1 MPHTT
6 PQFAPQTIGRFEV
19 LRELGRGAQSVVYLC
34 SDPHLQREVAI
45 KTLHFSAPEQRD
57 KQSLL
62 AEARTVSKLRHP
74 NIVPIFEAGE
84 QDNDPYLVF
93 EYVEGGNLSQLLR
106 SQPLTPVRAAE
117 ITLGVLD
124 ALAEAHGQG
133 IIHRDLKPS
142 NILIDAKGT
151 PRVMDFGIAVRVA
164 DQAAEQEQG
173 LMGSPAYMS
182 PEYVDR
188 RTVNARTDLYAVG
201 LILLEML
208 TGKRLRQSEALLPLL
223 ARIVREP
230 VQLPADLQI
239 DERLA
244 AIILKA
250 VAHDPQLRFENAQ
263 LMKQAL
269 TAYLD
274 SGQTESGEGSDVNQQ
289 STLDFLLRRMRH
301 KSDFPALS
309 DSVSSINKL
318 TDSDKESITKLSD
331 TILKDFSLT
340 NKILRLVNSAF
351 YRQAGGGSISTVSR
365 AVIVLGFDAIR
376 NIAVTVLL
384 FEHLQNKANANLLK
398 EAFLRANLSGLLA
411 RDISKNLLPR
421 DAEEAFICALFQGLG
436 RLLAQYYF
444 PDEIEEVRKLVQQ
457 GNAVEEAAVRQVL
470 GISFEELGIGIAR
483 TWGFPATIVNS
494 MRRIP
499 PGTVAKPN
507 TREESLRVVAGMSN
521 ELCGVIADAAPEER
535 AKSMKKITDRYLRS
549 LPIGGEQLQ
558 ETMQNAFKEL
568 SQVAAILHVNLKQ
581 SAFARQLQAVSGEK
595 GTAESD
601 AASAAEDFDSDIA
614 STVLSDNLIGGDR
627 GTGEEAVAAGT
638 PEDAHAILAAG
649 IQDISNSLVENFS
662 LNDVLRITLETMYRA
677 VGFKRVLFCL
687 RDPRA
692 GQMTGRFG
700 FGPSASEIV
709 PHFRFPLG
717 IAPDVFRVAT
727 TKGVDIIIENIN
739 DEKIKDRIPAW
750 YRKSVPAET
759 FVLFPLMLKGAPVGL
774 IYCDK
779 DKAGE
784 IVIPAKELS
793 LLKTLRNQALLAI
806 KQAA

>member
-1 MPHTT
+1 MPQH
-6 PQFAPQTIGRFEV
+6 IGRFEV

-45 KTLHFSAPEQRD
+45 KTLHFTAPDQRD
-57 KQSLL
+57 NQSLL
-62 AEARTVSKLRHP
+62 AEARTVSKLRHA

-84 QDNDPYLVF
+84 QDGDPYLVF
-93 EYVEGGNLSQLLR
+93 EYVEGGNLAQLLR
-106 SQPLTPVRAAE
+106 GKPLTPARAAE
-117 ITLGVLD
+117 MTVAVLD
-124 ALAEAHGQG
+124 ALAEAHAQG

-142 NILIDAKGT
+142 NILLDAKGT

-164 DQAAEQEQG
+164 DQPAAQEQG

-182 PEYVDR
+182 PEYVEN
-188 RTVNARTDLYAVG
+188 RTVNAKTDIYAVG

-208 TGKRLRQSEALLPLL
+208 TGQRLRQSDNLTQLL
-223 ARIVREP
+223 AKILREP
-230 VQLPADLQI
+230 VQLPADLPI

-250 VAHDPQLRFENAQ
+250 VAYDPQLRYENALQ
-263 LMKQAL
+263 MQQAL

-274 SGQTESGEGSDVNQQ
+274 SSQTDGTAGGEAIQQ
-289 STLDFLLRRMRH
+289 STVDFLLRRMRH

-331 TILKDFSLT
+331 TILKDFALT

-351 YRQAGGGSISTVSR
+351 YRQAGGGSISTVSS

-384 FEHLQNKANANLLK
+384 FEHLQSKANANLLK

-411 RDISKNLLPR
+411 RDISKHLVPR

-444 PDEIEEVRKLVQQ
+444 PDEIEEVRKVMELRDC
-457 GNAVEEAAVRQVL
+457 VEEAAVRQVL
-470 GISFEELGIGIAR
+470 GVSLEELGIGIAR
-483 TWGFPATIVNS
+483 SWGFPSTIVNS
-494 MRRIP
+494 MRRMP
-499 PGTVAKPN
+499 GGTVAKPA
-507 TREESLRVVAGMSN
+507 TREEALRLVAGLSN
-521 ELCGVIADAAPEER
+521 ELCEVVADASPEER
-535 AKSMKKITDRYLRS
+535 AKTIKLVTSRYSRS
-549 LPIGGEQLQ
+549 VPLGDKQLK
-558 ETMQNAFKEL
+558 ETMQNAFNEL
-568 SQVAAILHVNLKQ
+568 AQVAAILHVNLKQ
-581 SAFARQLQAVSGEK
+581 SPFARQFKAWSGEK
-595 GTAESD
+595 EVSE
-601 AASAAEDFDSDIA
+601 AEDDAGSTGIDSDLAI
-614 STVLSDNLIGGDR
+614 TVLSDTLIGQEPERSAEQG
-627 GTGEEAVAAGT
+627 GETG
-638 PEDAHAILAAG
+638 PSEDAHAILAAG

-687 RDPRA
+687 RDPKL
-692 GQMTGRFG
+692 GQMAGRFG
-700 FGPSASEIV
+700 FGPATSEIV
-709 PHFRFPLG
+709 PHFRFPLA

-727 TKGVDIIIENIN
+727 AKGVDIIIENIN
-739 DEKIKDRIPAW
+739 DEKIKERIPAW
-750 YRKSVPAET
+750 YRKIVPAET
-759 FVLFPLMLKGAPVGL
+759 FVLFPLMLKGSPVGL

-806 KQAA
+806 KQAG